1 MIDKKKLVER
11 TKRYEQS
18 EKGRARRKRYY
29 EKNRE
34 KILAQQ
40 KLYNLKKTHPESY
53 ADMKE
58 AMEIDD
64 YEQDKG

>member
-1 MIDKKKLVER
+1 MTLEDLIDE
-11 TKRYEQS
+11 
-18 EKGRARRKRYY
+18 
-29 EKNRE
+29 N
-34 KILAQQ
+34 
-40 KLYNLKKTHPESY
+40 PESY

>member
-18 EKGRARRKRYY
+18 EKGKARRKRYY
-29 EKNRE
+29 DKNRE

-40 KLYNLKKTHPESY
+40 KLYNLKKAHPESY
-53 ADMKE
+53 ADMRE
-58 AMEIDD
+58 QFLEDRRNDD
-64 YEQDKG
+64 L